1 MAPPGPR
8 WTKMEKPKDLMGSFR
23 ELVSYMGPMRRG
35 IALGLVFSVL
45 AAVMS
50 LIGPQ
55 VLARITDA
63 LSADIMQGIPLEMGY
78 VTRLCLM
85 LVAIYAAGMLFS
97 TVEQYLIMTTSE
109 RIGAMMRRDLAGK
122 LDRLPIGFLDSRET
136 GDVMSRM
143 TNDSDTVS
151 SSCGN
156 SINHLI
162 IAVTMLVGSL
172 VMMLYTEWRLAV
184 VAVIP
189 ATIGFFVLFTFTRR
203 TQRFFRAQQR
213 DLGSMNTLVEEVY
226 HGHDIVRMYNNTA
239 ETASRFSDI
248 NDSLFESGFRARFIT
263 GMMPQM
269 MGFIGNLGYVI
280 VCVVG
285 SAMVLEGTIGY
296 GVIVAFI
303 VYIRQFTHP
312 IVQISDSTA
321 QIQSVVSAS
330 ERVFEFLDEP
340 EMSDQPDDPDFVF
353 EGGRVEFRGVRF
365 GYTPG
370 REVIH
375 GLDLVVE
382 AGSKVAIVGP
392 TGSGKT
398 TIANLLMRFYEVDDG
413 EILIDG
419 TPISRLS
426 RSQLRGLFSMVLQ
439 DSWLFDGTVAE
450 NMAFTRTDAPRS
462 AIEDAARAVGIDRFV
477 STLPDG
483 YDTVIGNGSGLSMG
497 QRQQI
502 TIARAIV
509 RDAPMVI
516 MDEATSS
523 VDTRTERTIQ
533 EAMARLTEGRTSFVI
548 AHRLST
554 IRDSDV
560 ILVVRDGDIVEKG
573 THEELLALGGF
584 YRELYD
590 SQFENCE

>member
-23 ELVSYMGPMRRG
+23 DLVSYMGPMRRG

-63 LSADIMQGIPLEMGY
+63 LSADIMQGIPFEMGY

-85 LVAIYAAGMLFS
+85 LVMIYAAGMLFS

-109 RIGAMMRRDLAGK
+109 RIGAMMRRDLATK

-172 VMMLYTEWRLAV
+172 AMMLYTEWRLAV

-203 TQRFFRAQQR
+203 TQRFFRSQQR

-226 HGHDIVRMYNNTA
+226 HGHDIVRLYNNTE

-248 NDSLFESGFRARFIT
+248 NDSLFESGFKARFIT

-285 SAMVLEGTIGY
+285 SAMVLEGMIGY

-321 QIQSVVSAS
+321 QLQSVVSAS

-340 EMSDQPDDPDFVF
+340 EMPDQPDDPDFVF
-353 EGGRVEFRGVRF
+353 GGGRVEFRGVRF
-365 GYTPG
+365 GYQPG
-370 REVIH
+370 REIIH
-375 GLDLVVE
+375 GLDLVVG

-419 TPISRLS
+419 TPVSRLS

-450 NMAFTRTDAPRS
+450 NIAFSRTDAPRS

-483 YDTVIGNGSGLSMG
+483 YDTAIGNGSGLSMG

-502 TIARAIV
+502 AIARAIV

-533 EAMARLTEGRTSFVI
+533 EAMAHLTEGRTSFVI

-584 YRELYD
+584 YKELYD

>member
-23 ELVSYMGPMRRG
+23 DLVSYMGPMRRG

-63 LSADIMQGIPLEMGY
+63 LSADIMQGIPFEMGY

-85 LVAIYAAGMLFS
+85 LVMIYAAGMLFS

-109 RIGAMMRRDLAGK
+109 RIGAMMRRDLATK

-172 VMMLYTEWRLAV
+172 AMMLYTEWRLAV

-203 TQRFFRAQQR
+203 TQRFFRSQQR

-226 HGHDIVRMYNNTA
+226 HGHDIVRLYNNTE

-248 NDSLFESGFRARFIT
+248 NDSLFESGFKARFIT

-285 SAMVLEGTIGY
+285 SAMVLEGMIGY

-321 QIQSVVSAS
+321 QLQSVVSAS

-340 EMSDQPDDPDFVF
+340 EMPDQPDDPDFVF
-353 EGGRVEFRGVRF
+353 GGGRVEFRGVRF
-365 GYTPG
+365 GYQPG
-370 REVIH
+370 REIIH
-375 GLDLVVE
+375 GLDLVVG

-419 TPISRLS
+419 TPVSRLS

-450 NMAFTRTDAPRS
+450 NIAFSRTDAPRS

-483 YDTVIGNGSGLSMG
+483 YDTAIGNGSGLSMG

-502 TIARAIV
+502 SIARAIV
-509 RDAPMVI
+509 RNAPMVI

-584 YRELYD
+584 YKELYD